1 MLLPLNQKPISFKS
15 KWLEYKKWLIN
26 DLNELK

>member
-15 KWLEYKKWLIN
+15 KGLEYEKWLIN